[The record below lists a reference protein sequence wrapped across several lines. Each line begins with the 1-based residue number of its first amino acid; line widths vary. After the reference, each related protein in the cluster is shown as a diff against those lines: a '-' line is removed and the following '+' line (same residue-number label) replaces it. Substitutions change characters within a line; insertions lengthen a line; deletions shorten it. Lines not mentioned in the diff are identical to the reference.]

1 MSEQLLSSEYPDD
14 WKVTTIGDLT
24 ERVGSGVTPTGGSE
38 VYKDSG
44 VIFIRS
50 QNVTNE
56 GLKLNDVAYI
66 DFNIHTK
73 MLASS
78 VENFDVL
85 INITGASIGRVTY
98 VPKGFPVANVNQH
111 VCEIRLEEP
120 SEAAAKFYSYILQ
133 SDIGQ
138 RQIHCLNAGGNREGL
153 NFQQLRSFVVPEP
166 PKEQLD
172 KIAKILSTVDN
183 LTEKTQTLIEKYTA
197 IKQGMMADLFT
208 RGIDM
213 TTGDTPNSK
222 GGKLRPSY
230 DAAPE
235 LYKQTEL
242 GWVPKE
248 WEVKL
253 LGEISTI
260 SSGITLG
267 NEYSGSDA
275 VEVPYLRVANV
286 QDGYLDLTEVKAVK
300 IPPSHVA
307 KYLLEVGDVLM
318 NEGGDFDKLGR
329 GTIWDGEVEGCCHQ
343 NHVFKVRA
351 HRSKLFPEYLAYW
364 SASSFGKSYFIM
376 NSKQSTNLASINSSQ
391 LKKFPVLVPPLGEQE
406 MILEK
411 LLAADGNISKLVLDI
426 DKNKRVKKGLM
437 QDLLTGKVRVA

>member
-1 MSEQLLSSEYPDD
+1 MSDTYRHLGEIAKIQTGFAFASTLFQEDGIPLIRMSSLKNGQIKTESGKFIHSDYASSYSSFLLRENDLLIGMSGSLSNFAIVKQKDVPAFLNQRVARLLLSEHETNADYKYLTYCMTSDD
-14 WKVTTIGDLT
+14 YFHYADWIA
-24 ERVGSGVTPTGGSE
+24 
-38 VYKDSG
+38 
-44 VIFIRS
+44 
-50 QNVTNE
+50 E
-56 GLKLNDVAYI
+56 GAAQK
-66 DFNIHTK
+66 NI
-73 MLASS
+73 SS
-78 VENFDVL
+78 RQIE
-85 INITGASIGRVTY
+85 
-98 VPKGFPVANVNQH
+98 GF
-111 VCEIRLEEP
+111 
-120 SEAAAKFYSYILQ
+120 KFYLPSI
-133 SDIGQ
+133 
-138 RQIHCLNAGGNREGL
+138 
-153 NFQQLRSFVVPEP
+153 QQQ
-166 PKEQLD
+166 K

-183 LTEKTQTLIEKYTA
+183 LIEKTQTLIDKYTA

-222 GGKLRPSY
+222 GGKLRPSVE
-230 DAAPE
+230 DAPE

-242 GWVPKE
+242 GWVPKK
-248 WEVKL
+248 WEVKR
-253 LGEISTI
+253 LGDISTV

-286 QDGYLDLTEVKAVK
+286 QDGYLDLSEVKTVK
-300 IPPSHVA
+300 IPPTHVA

-329 GTIWDGEVEGCCHQ
+329 GTIWNGEVEGCCHQ

-351 HRSKLFPEYLAYW
+351 HRSQLFSEYLAYW

-391 LKKFPVLVPPLGEQE
+391 LKRFPVLVPSIEEQQV
-406 MILEK
+406 ILEK
-411 LLAADGNISKLVLDI
+411 LSAVDGNISKLKLDV

-437 QDLLTGKVRVA
+437 QDLLTGKVKVQ